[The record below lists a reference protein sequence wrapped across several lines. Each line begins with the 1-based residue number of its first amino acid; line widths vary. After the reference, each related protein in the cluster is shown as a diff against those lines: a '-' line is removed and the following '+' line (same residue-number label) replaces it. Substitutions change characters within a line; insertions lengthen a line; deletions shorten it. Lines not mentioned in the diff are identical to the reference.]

1 MTSIFRWAAV
11 ALAASACLNASAT
24 EGGGSIYPHGVENY
38 MAGALP
44 PPGVYGIVYGESYGA
59 DRVND
64 GSGNNLNVPDFKV
77 SANVVALRPVWVT
90 GQKIAGGDLVVHSI
104 IPLVNLSVKAAGAS
118 QSKTGVGDIT
128 VGAGL
133 GFHHSANLHSIVA
146 LDVILP
152 TGGYTRGDLAN
163 IGRNYSSFEPVYAV
177 SWIDPGGFNAD
188 AKFGYLINN
197 RNKSTDYT
205 SGHEFHFDYS
215 VGWGFGNGWTA
226 GLGGYYY
233 QQITGDSGTGAP
245 VDGNKGKALAIGPSI
260 KFDSG
265 KGWFV
270 TAKWQKEMNVENR
283 AQGQAL
289 WLKAVFPF

>member
-44 PPGVYGIVYGESYGA
+44 PPGVYGIVYGESYSA

-64 GSGNNLNVPDFKV
+64 AQGNDLHVPDFKV
-77 SANVVALRPVWVT
+77 TANVIALRPVWVT
-90 GQKIAGGDLVVHSI
+90 GQKIAGGDLVLHTIV
-104 IPLVNLSVKAAGAS
+104 PLVDLDVKVAGVS
-118 QSKTGVGDIT
+118 QGKTGVGDIT

-152 TGGYTRGDLAN
+152 TGGYDKTDQAN
-163 IGRNYSSFEPVYAV
+163 IGRNYRAVEPVLAV
-177 SWIDPGGFNAD
+177 SWVDPGGFNAD
-188 AKFGYLINN
+188 AKFGYLINS
-197 RNKSTDYT
+197 RNKDTDYR
-205 SGHEFHFDYS
+205 SGREFHFDYS
-215 VGWGFGNGWTA
+215 LGWGLGSGWTA
-226 GLGGYYY
+226 GVGGYYHR
-233 QQITGDSGTGAP
+233 QMSDDNVAGAD
-245 VDGNKGKALAIGPSI
+245 VANSRAKALAIGPSV
-260 KFDSG
+260 KYDSG
-265 KGWFV
+265 QGWFV
-270 TAKWQKEMNVENR
+270 TAKWQKETGVENR
-283 AQGQAL
+283 AQGRAL